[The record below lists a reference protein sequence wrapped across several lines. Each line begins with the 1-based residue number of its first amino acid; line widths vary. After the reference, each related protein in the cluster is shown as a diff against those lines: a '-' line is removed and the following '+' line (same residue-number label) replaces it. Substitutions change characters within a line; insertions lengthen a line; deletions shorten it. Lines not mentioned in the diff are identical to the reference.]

1 MQVNM
6 PYMDCMGYEI
16 YIFKPSPC
24 FSQMCYFTGVYYN
37 IVSVEILDPIW
48 KMRKLLAQL
57 LNSKYVYW
65 VILLMVQK
73 SQTTTCD
80 GIIPCK

>member
-1 MQVNM
+1 
-6 PYMDCMGYEI
+6 
-16 YIFKPSPC
+16 
-24 FSQMCYFTGVYYN
+24 MCYFTGVYYN

-65 VILLMVQK
+65 CHTVDGSEIPKQPPVMV
-73 SQTTTCD
+73 
-80 GIIPCK
+80 